1 MATDYNHTEY
11 GHRWALATEVKM
23 NIMRMGF
30 SPKEIP
36 GTTELVLSKP
46 SARLKGV
53 EILVYTTIVGEAVRP
68 MGVDAIRVCAV
79 FNPSEAGKRSRGILK
94 ERKVLRTGKIEE
106 IPGRVIARVKDIAG
120 ELNDLKHCNRC
131 GSPGL
136 VSKAGNL
143 YCVDACWTRATG

>member
-1 MATDYNHTEY
+1 MATDYNHAEY

-23 NIMRMGF
+23 AVMGMGF
-30 SPKEIP
+30 TPREIP
-36 GTTELVLSKP
+36 GTLELVLSRP

-79 FNPSEAGKRSRGILK
+79 FTPSEDGKNGRGICK

-106 IPGRVIARVKDIAG
+106 IPGRVTDRIKDIAADLN
-120 ELNDLKHCNRC
+120 ELPHCNNC
-131 GSPGL
+131 GAPGL
-136 VSKAGNL
+136 ISKKGNM
-143 YCVDACWTRATG
+143 YCADACWTR